1 MKRRQS
7 IKYKEVKTGSVKPVR
22 GKRPMKKRGVGG
34 REVTISFRG
43 KIIKMASQRKNERD
57 LTIYTEQIL
66 YLQKLIFNIRAR
78 REVRNVAN
86 MMEFNWASILR

>member
-57 LTIYTEQIL
+57 LTIYTEQIP
-66 YLQKLIFNIRAR
+66 YLQKLISNIRVR
-78 REVRNVAN
+78 REVRNVAD
-86 MMEFNWASILR
+86 MMEFNWASIL